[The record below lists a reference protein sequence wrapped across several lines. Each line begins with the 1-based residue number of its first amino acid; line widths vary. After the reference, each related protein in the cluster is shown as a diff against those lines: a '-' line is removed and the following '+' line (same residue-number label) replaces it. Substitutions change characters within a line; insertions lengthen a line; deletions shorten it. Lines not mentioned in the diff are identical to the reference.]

1 MSARKVKRGAG
12 AKGGDGPAAAPHA
25 APSSAPPSTPPAAPH
40 VAPAAA
46 QGRGGLRRVAIT
58 GMGTVNALGRNVPDT
73 LTAMREA
80 RCGIGEL
87 EFQDVDR
94 LSVRIGAQVRDWDP
108 EAYFNRQQISL
119 YDKFTQFTMIAAK
132 EAVAQSGLSFHGE
145 LGLCSGV
152 ILGTAGGGLNTWDEN
167 YRIVY
172 EEGKN
177 RVHPF
182 VVPKLMNNAA
192 ASHVSMEFGL
202 RGPAFTVATACASS
216 NHAMGLAFQMVRS
229 GAARVMLAGG
239 SEAMLCFGGVKAW
252 EGLRVMS
259 RDACRPFSANRN
271 GMVQGEGAGVFV
283 FEDWDHA
290 TARGAEIFAE
300 VVGFA
305 MSADAQDIVMP
316 SAIGAERAIA
326 GAMVDAGL
334 NPSDIGYINAHGT
347 GTAAND
353 KTECAAVAHAFGHHA
368 DRLMLSS
375 TKSMHGHLIGGTGA
389 VELLACVMALRDGII
404 APTIGY
410 EEPDPECAL
419 DVVPNV
425 AREARVEAVLSNAF
439 AFGGLN
445 AVIALRRV

>member
-1 MSARKVKRGAG
+1 MS
-12 AKGGDGPAAAPHA
+12 
-25 APSSAPPSTPPAAPH
+25 SSKNRERAD
-40 VAPAAA
+40 
-46 QGRGGLRRVAIT
+46 GLRRVVIT
-58 GMGTVNALGRNVPDT
+58 GAGTINALGHDVSAT
-73 LTAMREA
+73 LAAFREG
-80 RCGIGEL
+80 RCGIGPL
-87 EFQDVDR
+87 DFRDVDR
-94 LSVRIGAQVRDWDP
+94 LSIQIGAQVHPWRAED
-108 EAYFNRQQISL
+108 YFNRQQILL
-119 YDKFTQFTMIAAK
+119 YDKFTQFALLAAK
-132 EAVAQSGLSFHGE
+132 QAVAQSGLDFQGA
-145 LGLCSGV
+145 LGLRAGV

-167 YRIVY
+167 YRTVY

-229 GAARVMLAGG
+229 GAAQVMLSGG

-259 RDACRPFSANRN
+259 KDACRPFSANRN

-283 FEDWDHA
+283 FEDYENA
-290 TARGAEIFAE
+290 RARGADILAE

-305 MSADAQDIVMP
+305 MSSDAQDIVMP
-316 SAIGAERAIA
+316 SAQGAERAITA
-326 GAMVDAGL
+326 TLQDAGL
-334 NPSDIGYINAHGT
+334 NPEDVGYINAHGT

-368 DRLMLSS
+368 DRLMISS
-375 TKSMHGHLIGGTGA
+375 TKAMHGHIIGGTGA
-389 VELLACVMALRDGII
+389 VELLACIMALRDGVI

-410 EEPDPECAL
+410 QEADPECAL
-419 DVVPNV
+419 DVVPN
-425 AREARVEAVLSNAF
+425 EARQARVDAVLSNAF